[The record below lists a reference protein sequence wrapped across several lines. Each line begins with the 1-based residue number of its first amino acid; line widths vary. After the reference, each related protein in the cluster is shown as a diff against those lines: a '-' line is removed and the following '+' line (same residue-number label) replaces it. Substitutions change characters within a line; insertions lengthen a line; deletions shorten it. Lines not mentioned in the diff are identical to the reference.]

1 MSRFVLFYLTIL
13 CASLCAGPAKADVHS
28 VIVQGDGINTR
39 IIIAA
44 DSPINHDEF
53 LTVGSGSSLVVDVSG
68 KKWTGDSQPFEPV
81 GGILA
86 REWVGEQ
93 LVFWLK
99 GPMQI
104 SRTLDLPPY
113 GRDKSYRL
121 IIDLTPVSRARF
133 DRVAGMD
140 MKRLESLRL
149 ERRLASAEGPRRVAA
164 GGRIFTVVIDPGH
177 GGKDPGTSH
186 HGAVERAIVL
196 DSALILKDILANNPL
211 YEVRLTREDDTY
223 VDHEDRVTLAR
234 DWGADLFIS
243 LHADAAGGPDVQ
255 GASVYTIST
264 KGEKR
269 IDGVA
274 RQNKWALPIE
284 TGKATEAVS
293 DILEDFLK
301 RETKS
306 NSEKFASLLIP
317 ELQRAGPI
325 LRNTHRDGNFFV
337 LLAPDVPAVLL
348 EMGFLTNKDDA
359 QRLQSAAGQR
369 KTMRAVATAIDAY
382 FQQQELLLAQN

>member
-1 MSRFVLFYLTIL
+1 MRKFVLFCL
-13 CASLCAGPAKADVHS
+13 CFFTAPFATQLAAADVHS

-39 IIIAA
+39 IIISA
-44 DSPINHDEF
+44 DSDIAHDEF
-53 LTVGSGSSLVVDVSG
+53 LTIGSGSSLVVDVRG
-68 KKWTGDSQPFEPV
+68 KSWIGGQPTFSPV
-81 GGILA
+81 GGVQA
-86 REWVGEQ
+86 YEWVDGQ
-93 LVFWLK
+93 LVFWLS

-113 GRDKSYRL
+113 GGRQSHRL
-121 IIDLTPVSRARF
+121 IIDLNPISRARF
-133 DRVAGMD
+133 ERVAQKD
-140 MKRLESLRL
+140 MKRLSSLAA
-149 ERRLASAEGPRRVAA
+149 ERRLASADGPKRVAA
-164 GGRIFTVVIDPGH
+164 GGERYTVVIDPGH

-196 DSALILKDILANNPL
+196 ESAKRLQAVLEKNPL
-211 YEVRLTREDDTY
+211 YKVHLTREDDTY
-223 VDHEDRVTLAR
+223 VDHEDRVARAR

-243 LHADAAGGPDVQ
+243 LHADAAAGPDVA

-274 RQNKWALPIE
+274 QENNWELPIE
-284 TGKATEAVS
+284 TGETTEEVN

-306 NSEKFASLLIP
+306 NSEKFAGLLIP
-317 ELQRAGPI
+317 ELAKAGPI
-325 LRNTHRDGNFFV
+325 LRNTHRSENFFV

-348 EMGFLTNKDDA
+348 EMGFLTNRDDA
-359 QRLQSAAGQR
+359 KRLKSASGQR
-369 KTMRAVATAIDAY
+369 KTMAAVAAAIDAY
-382 FQQQELLLAQN
+382 FEQHELLLAQN